1 MGERENVD
9 GQIERDYL
17 TEISDNGRTDPS
29 HPVKAAMPRH
39 PSNRNISQYIHLFV
53 GSLLGYV
60 WLTTTAF
67 AAPLDQLPLERWA
80 KLREAE
86 RYQLQV
92 AEKYYREQNW
102 KIALAEYEKFLSLY
116 EKSEGAPYAQLKWS
130 QCQVQLRKLNT
141 AIKDGFQSVVDYWPE
156 SPEAIACAYYIARTY
171 KDMGET
177 KKAKQAYLNVVT
189 KHKSHLAGVLARTD
203 LLDIARVEGDQVRQI
218 ALWRELTFDIKRD
231 PESAEVCANASR
243 QLAVHYFYEGSFE
256 EGQKALATTYNA
268 EQLPYHA
275 MYYARGPITE
285 LIAQPETKAKGDKVA
300 DAGVAFMKGLAPT
313 DHASPANKAKAREC
327 WFYVA
332 DLEAAAKRSD
342 KVPQIYDQI
351 IKTFGVDDEILGRL
365 AAFYKSDNRREQAR
379 QTYNQYKDAIEGQ
392 SQIAYSYREEQKWE
406 PAIAIYRT
414 LNSRDQKLPHRWKG
428 EMALTYRYASK
439 CDEAVAAYRELMQE
453 DAEKSSQWEWEI
465 GCTYRDFHRW
475 QEAIKAFR
483 DTENF
488 PEAYKQMAACH
499 RQLKEFKE
507 AIGLYYQVI
516 GSDPPSAP
524 WALLQVGY
532 TQEEAGDKE
541 KAIRALQ
548 QVCAKFSKTG
558 QASEAHAYLQDK
570 FKINATL
577 GGDTA
582 EVEK

>member
-1 MGERENVD
+1 MNTFSTTRRPLMRSLKYQLLSRIVLGTLLASC
-9 GQIERDYL
+9 L
-17 TEISDNGRTDPS
+17 TS
-29 HPVKAAMPRH
+29 VV
-39 PSNRNISQYIHLFV
+39 V
-53 GSLLGYV
+53 G
-60 WLTTTAF
+60 
-67 AAPLDQLPLERWA
+67 APLDQLPLDRWA

-116 EKSEGAPYAQLKWS
+116 EKSEGSPYAQLKWS

-156 SPEAIACAYYIARTY
+156 SPEAVACAYYIARTY

-189 KHKSHLAGVLARTD
+189 KHKSHLASVLARTD
-203 LLDIARVEGDQVRQI
+203 LLDIARLEGDEKRRI
-218 ALWRELTFDIKRD
+218 ALWRELTYDIKRD
-231 PESAEVCANASR
+231 NDSVNVCADASR
-243 QLAVHYFYEGSFE
+243 QLAVHYFYAGSFE

-275 MYYARGPITE
+275 MYYARGPIAE
-285 LIAQPETKAKGDKVA
+285 LVAKPETKALGDKVA

-313 DHASPANKAKAREC
+313 DLSTAANKAKAREC

-332 DLEAAAKRSD
+332 DFEGAAKRSD
-342 KVPQIYDQI
+342 KVPQVYDHI
-351 IKTFGVDDEILGRL
+351 MKTFGTDDETLGRL
-365 AAFYKSDNRREQAR
+365 AAFYKSDNRRDEAR
-379 QTYNQYKDAIEGQ
+379 KVYNQYKDSIEGQ
-392 SQIAYSYREEQKWE
+392 SQIAYSYREEQKWD
-406 PAIAIYRT
+406 PAIAVYRT
-414 LNSRDQKLPHRWKG
+414 LNSQDQKMPHRWKG
-428 EMALTYRYASK
+428 EMALVYRYASK

-453 DAEKSSQWEWEI
+453 DAAKANQWAWEI

-475 QEAIKAFR
+475 QDAIKAFR

-488 PEAYKQMAACH
+488 PEAYKQMAGCH

-507 AIGLYYQVI
+507 AISLYYQVI

-532 TQEEAGDKE
+532 TQEQAGDKE
-541 KAIRALQ
+541 KAIRAFQ
-548 QVCAKFSKTG
+548 QVCAKHSKTG

-582 EVEK
+582 EAEK

>member
-1 MGERENVD
+1 
-9 GQIERDYL
+9 
-17 TEISDNGRTDPS
+17 
-29 HPVKAAMPRH
+29 MPEFSSRYALPNWYRH
-39 PSNRNISQYIHLFV
+39 IVRPCLWSFV
-53 GSLLGYV
+53 G
-60 WLTTTAF
+60 WMFLTASTV

-86 RYQLQV
+86 RYQMQV
-92 AEKYYREQNW
+92 AEKYFREQNW

-156 SPEAIACAYYIARTY
+156 SPEAIACSYYIARTY

-177 KKAKQAYLNVVT
+177 KKAKQAYTNVVT
-189 KHKSHLAGVLARTD
+189 KHKSHLAGVLARMD
-203 LLDIARVEGDQVRQI
+203 LLDIARLEGDEKKRI
-218 ALWRELTFDIKRD
+218 ALWRELTYDIKRD
-231 PESAEVCANASR
+231 PESTNVCADASR
-243 QLAVHYFYEGSFE
+243 QLAVHYFYAGSFD
-256 EGQKALATTYNA
+256 EGQKALATTYPP

-275 MYYARGPITE
+275 MFYARGPIAE
-285 LIAQPETKAKGDKVA
+285 LVAKPETKALGDKVA

-313 DHASPANKAKAREC
+313 DLSMAANKAKAREC

-332 DLEAAAKRSD
+332 DLEGAAKRSD
-342 KVPQIYDQI
+342 KVPPVYEQI

-365 AAFYKSDNRREQAR
+365 AAFYKSDVRRDEAR
-379 QTYNQYKDAIEGQ
+379 KVYGQYKDPIEGQ

-414 LNSRDQKLPHRWKG
+414 LSTQDQKMPHRWKG
-428 EMALTYRYASK
+428 EMALVFRYASK
-439 CDEAVAAYRELMQE
+439 CDDAVTAYRQLMTE
-453 DAEKSSQWEWEI
+453 DAERASQWEWEI
-465 GCTYRDFHRW
+465 GCTYRDFGRW

-488 PEAYKQMAACH
+488 PEAYKQMAGCH

-532 TQEEAGDKE
+532 TQEQAGDKE

-548 QVCAKFSKTG
+548 QVCAKYSKTG
-558 QASEAHAYLQDK
+558 HASEAHAYLQDK

-582 EVEK
+582 EAEK